1 MSAFTDVLAAHS
13 RVRHPRAE
21 TDFALMCACGWE
33 TIVTLDEIEYEPDR
47 YLDAE
52 PILLARH
59 AAHVEVELA
68 KAGIVITQLPAR
80 SGDPFRARDI
90 VIRAA
95 KMREKDQRD
104 KGVKKPFEWWQC
116 TDAQKVHW
124 ILAAAASIPTKE
136 TPK

>member
-1 MSAFTDVLAAHS
+1 MSAFTDVLANIIRTVDGKHDLGAGEL
-13 RVRHPRAE
+13 AE
-21 TDFALMCACGWE
+21 R
-33 TIVTLDEIEYEPDR
+33 I
-47 YLDAE
+47 
-52 PILLARH
+52 
-59 AAHVEVELA
+59 EVELA